1 MKIVNLFMVL
11 LLLPSCATMKDT
23 IAGGAEGKVD
33 YCITFLGS
41 NLMCVNAERDLT
53 KDKEE

>member
-1 MKIVNLFMVL
+1 MKIVMFMGL
-11 LLLPSCATMKDT
+11 LLLPSCATMQDT
-23 IAGGAEGKVD
+23 IAGGAGGKVD
-33 YCITFLGS
+33 YCVTFLGS